1 MRTIEINLYQFNELS
16 PEAQQ
21 KAIDSLQTINV
32 EHDWWQFTYDDADSI
47 GVEINGFGIDWIRK
61 GQQLFA
67 SVIIDNP
74 KKAAKLIIA
83 NHGKDCETYKIAESF
98 LAEGEKLAQTLK
110 GEENEYELEEKT
122 EELEEQ
128 FIEDISRAYATI
140 LSNEYGYLTS
150 TEAIIE
156 IILANE
162 YEFTEKGE
170 LH

>member
-1 MRTIEINLYQFNELS
+1 MRTIEINLYKFDELS
-16 PEAQQ
+16 AEAQQ

-47 GVEINGFGIDWIRK
+47 GVEINGFGIDR
-61 GQQLFA
+61 LFA

-156 IILANE
+156 TIETNE

>member
-1 MRTIEINLYQFNELS
+1 MRTIEINLYKFDELS
-16 PEAQQ
+16 AEAQQ

-47 GVEINGFGIDWIRK
+47 GVEINGFGIDR
-61 GQQLFA
+61 LFA

-156 IILANE
+156 TIEANE

>member
-1 MRTIEINLYQFNELS
+1 
-16 PEAQQ
+16 
-21 KAIDSLQTINV
+21 
-32 EHDWWQFTYDDADSI
+32 
-47 GVEINGFGIDWIRK
+47 
-61 GQQLFA
+61 
-67 SVIIDNP
+67 
-74 KKAAKLIIA
+74 
-83 NHGKDCETYKIAESF
+83 

-156 IILANE
+156 TIEANE

>member
-21 KAIDSLQTINV
+21 KAIDNLQTINV
-32 EHDWWQFTYDDADSI
+32 DHDWWQFTYDDADSI
-47 GVEINGFGIDWIRK
+47 GVEISGFDIDR
-61 GQQLFA
+61 LFA
-67 SVIIDNP
+67 SVSIDNP
-74 KKAAKLIIA
+74 KKAAKLIIS
-83 NHGKDCETYKIAESF
+83 NHGKKCETYKIAESF
-98 LAEGEKLAQTLK
+98 LAESEKLAQTLK